1 MSSMIEVTVALA
13 SGRSESLSIL
23 ESSKEDLNKLAQKS
37 FGQGSL
43 RLATAAGCIL
53 SDPMQTLQAA
63 GLQDGDQLT
72 AIVGR
77 AKLAS
82 NRQAFAAWCCGGD
95 GVVTWGHRDWGGD
108 SSAVLDQLRNVQQ
121 VQATKAA
128 FAAILQNGSVVT
140 WGRAVSGGDSSAVRH
155 LLRGVQ
161 QIQATDVA
169 FAAILADGSVV
180 TWGFSAFGGDSSAVQ
195 EQLRNVQQVQ
205 ATSGAFAA
213 ILEDGSV
220 VTWGNPSLG
229 GDSSAVQH
237 HLRSWQMAP
246 SLHGGIQIQVVTA
259 LQ

>member
-140 WGRAVSGGDSSAVRH
+140 WGRAVSGSDSSAVRH

-169 FAAILADGSVV
+169 FAAILTDGFVV
-180 TWGFSAFGGDSSAVQ
+180 AWGYQDFGGD
-195 EQLRNVQQVQ
+195 
-205 ATSGAFAA
+205 
-213 ILEDGSV
+213 GS
-220 VTWGNPSLG
+220 
-229 GDSSAVQH
+229 
-237 HLRSWQMAP
+237 MALW
-246 SLHGGIQIQVVTA
+246 SKIS
-259 LQ
+259 